1 MKTLGRLLVLAAL
14 LAFGGV
20 ALIKVLYS
28 CSWREA
34 LQIADRFMED
44 LLGGRSKET

>member
-1 MKTLGRLLVLAAL
+1 MKTLGRLLILAAL

-20 ALIKVLYS
+20 ALIKALYR
-28 CSWREA
+28 CSWKEA

-44 LLGGRSKET
+44 LLSGRSKEV